1 MSTQV
6 HFTHTVPS
14 FCPEIRW
21 SLTSIVYWYWAC
33 ANYMKWHS
41 KWLNWPITFNDQLY
55 NIIDWQIL
63 FTWFWRW
70 LPLRLSKR
78 QSPTTVLFRTTLTQ
92 TITQYELKLN
102 IVHFSLASPTLR
114 RLGTSASRISF
125 PALYLTLSVF
135 SSPWTPPP
143 CPPKED
149 KEILFHFKSDLGQQ
163 NSSEFC
169 LPSSACEEIP
179 RQI

>member
-63 FTWFWRW
+63 FTWLWRW

-78 QSPTTVLFRTTLTQ
+78 QSPKTVLFRTNLNR
-92 TITQYELKLN
+92 TITKYELHEVSRDSWCWPKG
-102 IVHFSLASPTLR
+102 ARP
-114 RLGTSASRISF
+114 LGTRMLF
-125 PALYLTLSVF
+125 
-135 SSPWTPPP
+135 TPERKFGSYSLWGEHENIHINL
-143 CPPKED
+143 C
-149 KEILFHFKSDLGQQ
+149 
-163 NSSEFC
+163 C
-169 LPSSACEEIP
+169 LLQGKGCTS
-179 RQI
+179 